1 MNLKYHGTSSKVN
14 NDPYAFS
21 PEKKLVLG
29 EQTNFF
35 NKSTACHYQNLLK
48 IENKK
53 QKAKTCTSTQ
63 GEIIL

>member
-1 MNLKYHGTSSKVN
+1 MTMWLNFNKYYAHMNLKYHGTSSKVN

-35 NKSTACHYQNLLK
+35 NKSTACHYQNLL
-48 IENKK
+48 
-53 QKAKTCTSTQ
+53 
-63 GEIIL
+63 